1 MGSDKRRNS
10 RLHLGLDCLHEDLKA
25 QIKDISVSGIQFV
38 SKKKLEKGSI
48 TELDIV
54 APEHHSTMAGGE
66 QTRDFKLNVEV
77 MWCKKEPTGMYTVGA
92 KIITSSDKTEKLFL
106 AYLLDNSGERFAELD
121 QKLLEMEAYKTLVMN
136 ATYPILVVQDEK
148 IVFINP
154 ACNKLIGYE
163 EEETVGKK
171 FIDFFLHKENKAFR
185 TFITRN
191 LSARHQQ
198 PYALTLIRKDAQHV
212 DVEIRSEEIQYRD
225 QPAVMHMLRDVTEIK
240 KQEQQ
245 LIRAEKLK
253 VLGEVVSGV
262 AHNFNNILG
271 VILGRSQLLQR
282 HLDKPDLLENGLNI
296 IEKAAQDGAEITQRL
311 QDSIRVRKSPA
322 RLSMV
327 DINEVIRDVIDFT
340 KSKWKD
346 EAQTKGITI
355 DVKASL
361 AQLPLI
367 TGNASEL
374 REVFINLVHNSMD
387 AMPRGG
393 LIHINTA
400 VAGGMVSVTFTD
412 NGKGMSEEVRGQIFD
427 PFFTTKAHKGTG
439 LGMSLSYNML
449 AKHGGEINVES
460 IEGEGSTF
468 TILLPIRSVAETP
481 ETKKSPIPVQA
492 NIEAANILLVDD
504 EETFRDIFFDL
515 LTHYKHHVG
524 LASNGKAA
532 LDLFETGSYDMVIT
546 DLAMPG
552 MSGLE
557 LASHIKNIDPEMPVL
572 LLTGWNPQAQE
583 GEMNEGVVDFELTK
597 PCDLDQVLEIVTKA
611 IQLRRDGLKH

>member
-1 MGSDKRRNS
+1 
-10 RLHLGLDCLHEDLKA
+10 
-25 QIKDISVSGIQFV
+25 
-38 SKKKLEKGSI
+38 
-48 TELDIV
+48 
-54 APEHHSTMAGGE
+54 
-66 QTRDFKLNVEV
+66 
-77 MWCKKEPTGMYTVGA
+77 
-92 KIITSSDKTEKLFL
+92 
-106 AYLLDNSGERFAELD
+106 
-121 QKLLEMEAYKTLVMN
+121 
-136 ATYPILVVQDEK
+136 
-148 IVFINP
+148 
-154 ACNKLIGYE
+154 
-163 EEETVGKK
+163 
-171 FIDFFLHKENKAFR
+171 
-185 TFITRN
+185 
-191 LSARHQQ
+191 
-198 PYALTLIRKDAQHV
+198 
-212 DVEIRSEEIQYRD
+212 
-225 QPAVMHMLRDVTEIK
+225 MLRDVTEIK
-240 KQEQQ
+240 KMEQQ

-253 VLGEVVSGV
+253 LLGEVVSGV

-311 QDSIRVRKSPA
+311 QDSIRVRKSPS

-340 KSKWKD
+340 KSKWED
-346 EAQTKGITI
+346 EAQAKGITI

-361 AQLPLI
+361 AQLPLL

-374 REVFINLVHNSMD
+374 REVFINLVLNSMD
-387 AMPRGG
+387 AMPKGG
-393 LIHINTA
+393 LIHINTG
-400 VAGGMVSVTFTD
+400 VAGGMVSVTFSD

-460 IEGEGSTF
+460 VEGEGSTF

-481 ETKKSPIPVQA
+481 ETKKSAIPVQA

-504 EETFRDIFFDL
+504 EETFRDVFFDL

-524 LASNGKAA
+524 LAADGKAA
-532 LDLFETGSYDMVIT
+532 LDLFNTGSYDMVIT

-557 LASHIKNIDPEMPVL
+557 LASHIKQIDPEMPVL
-572 LLTGWNPQAQE
+572 LLTGWNPQAEE
-583 GEMNEGVVDFELTK
+583 GEMKEGVVDFELTK

-611 IQLRRDGLKH
+611 IELRRNGLKY